1 MADKRDELI
10 RMAKRTM
17 QGLRENQGELVEDQY
32 LVPVENYFDQDRWQL
47 EVDRIFK
54 RLPLVMGFS
63 CQMREVGSY
72 SAVTVLGVPVLM
84 VRGSDGEMRA
94 FLNVCRHRG
103 AQVAEAGCGKA
114 RRFTCPYHAWS
125 YNTQGDLVGIFEAD
139 AFGDV
144 DRNTHGLTTLPVT
157 ERAGIIWVTLNPNSR
172 VDHDAFFK
180 GYDEVLAHHHFDECH
195 YAGSQVLVGAN
206 WKVAYDG
213 YLDFYH
219 LPILHRNTFGPD
231 SSPKALFEAWGPHQR
246 LMAIPESEWPE
257 DKLVFGVWT
266 IFPHVSI
273 AAFDAEGKVYMISQL
288 FPGDNPDESYTTQHF
303 LHTQPLTDKVK
314 EAMVGRMEFMV
325 RVVDEEDYKTGKEI
339 QRGMKSGALKHVTFG
354 RNEGGTQAFHKW
366 VQAVVDADDDQLS
379 DMFAAGI
386 GTKSN

>member
-1 MADKRDELI
+1 
-10 RMAKRTM
+10 
-17 QGLRENQGELVEDQY
+17 
-32 LVPVENYFDQDRWQL
+32 
-47 EVDRIFK
+47 
-54 RLPLVMGFS
+54 
-63 CQMREVGSY
+63 MREVGSY

-103 AQVAEAGCGKA
+103 AQVAEEGCGKA

-125 YNTQGDLVGIFEAD
+125 YNTQGDLVGIFEAE

-157 ERAGIIWVTLNPNSR
+157 ERAGIIWVTLTPNSR
-172 VDHDAFFK
+172 LDHDAFFK
-180 GYDEVLAHHHFDECH
+180 GYDKMLEHHHFADCH
-195 YAGSQVLVGAN
+195 YAGGQSITGAN

-231 SSPKALFEAWGPHQR
+231 TSPKALFEAWGPHQR
-246 LMAIPESEWPE
+246 LMAPDKRTSVNTLEGTPESEWPE

-288 FPGDNPDESYTTQHF
+288 FPGNTPDESYTTQHF
-303 LHTQPLTDKVK
+303 LHTQPLTDTVK
-314 EAMVGRMEFMV
+314 EAMVSRMAFMV
-325 RVVDEEDYKTGKEI
+325 KVVEDEDYKTGRQI
-339 QRGMKSGALKHVTFG
+339 QRGMRAGAMTHVTFG
-354 RNEGGTQAFHKW
+354 KNEGGTQAFHKW
-366 VQAVVDADDDQLS
+366 VQALIEADDNQLT
-379 DMFAAGI
+379 DMFSAGI